1 MGNHFR
7 KTRQREAISRA
18 FDETQRPLHAHEILL
33 QAQKEVP
40 ELGLATVYRTLKM
53 MVAEGVLT
61 EVKLRSGAT
70 RYEPTT
76 RQHTTFLFCD
86 CCKKAFPLEAA
97 RIHESV
103 RNHANEI
110 PSGFDFSHCEITFV
124 GTCAECGPTSPVGH
138 ASKV

>member
-18 FDETQRPLHAHEILL
+18 FEEAQRPLHAHEILL
-33 QAQKEVP
+33 LAQKEVP

-53 MVAEGVLT
+53 MVTEGVLT

-76 RQHTTFLFCD
+76 RQHSTFLFCD
-86 CCKKAFPLEAA
+86 CCKKAFPLEAKN
-97 RIHESV
+97 IHDSV
-103 RNHANEI
+103 RKHVDEVPA
-110 PSGFDFSHCEITFV
+110 GFQFSHCEITFV
-124 GTCAECGPTSPVGH
+124 GSCAECAPSSPVEC
-138 ASKV
+138 ASEI